1 MIVGRAVAR
10 VSDTAR
16 GCTFQNESYEADISG
31 STFRIFDTVGLNEG
45 DQGRVPHWKAI
56 QELYMLIRQLD
67 GVSLLVFCTRGRMR
81 ENTRAN
87 WILFNKVIC
96 DAQVPIIAVVTGL
109 EEEANLDDWWGRKEN
124 KDAFSWYNMKPK
136 AVGCIVSVRG
146 DQNQYDA
153 KYRESQ
159 AKLRNLIEISH
170 RREPWSKEKEAW
182 FARIYAD
189 VFEAR
194 ICFFERRSKEFT
206 AIMRSVFDE
215 FVKEVGMNEDDSEK
229 LKRCLLKAEKVIE
242 KRQETKKHRQRT
254 RHERATIYH

>member
-1 MIVGRAVAR
+1 MIVGRAVAK
-10 VSDTAR
+10 VSNSAD
-16 GCTFQNESYEADISG
+16 GCTFQNESYGADISG

-56 QELYMLIRQLD
+56 QELYTLIRQLD
-67 GVSLLVFCTRGRMR
+67 GVSLLVFCMRGRIR

-96 DAQVPIIAVVTGL
+96 AEKVPIIAVVTGL
-109 EEEANLDDWWGRKEN
+109 EDEANLDDWWGRKEN
-124 KDAFSWYNMKPK
+124 KDAFRRYNMKPK

-153 KYRESQ
+153 KYRASQ
-159 AKLRNLIEISH
+159 KKLRNLIEISH

-189 VFEAR
+189 VFEAG
-194 ICFFERRSKEFT
+194 ICFFARRRKEFT
-206 AIMRSVFDE
+206 AVMRNAFDE

-229 LKRCLLKAEKVIE
+229 LKRSLLKAEKVIE
-242 KRQETKKHRQRT
+242 KGKGPKKHRQRT
-254 RHERATIYH
+254 KQ